1 MKTSTLKNV
10 LLTSAIAFGIAGFAQ
25 AQTAAPQNGE
35 HKAELNHPHK
45 DMKRAPK
52 PHGGMSIFNP
62 KLVESLGLTPE
73 QQAKY
78 MELDKL
84 QQDLM
89 KQHKEEVKKFIQE
102 RKDLLS
108 TKVVDLKALLD
119 NAVQFQKIVGKD
131 GDQVRD
137 KTLELWNSLNQDQK
151 EKVTKVLQEQE
162 RRFAERAKEA
172 KRHN

>member
-1 MKTSTLKNV
+1 MKTSTLKNI
-10 LLTSAIAFGIAGFAQ
+10 LLTSAISFGIVSFAQ
-25 AQTAAPQNGE
+25 AQTTDPHNGK
-35 HKAELNHPHK
+35 HKAELNHHHK
-45 DMKRAPK
+45 DMKRTPK

-89 KQHKEEVKKFIQE
+89 KQHKKEIKKFIQE

-119 NAVQFQKIVGKD
+119 NAAQFQKIVGKD

-137 KTLELWNSLNQDQK
+137 KILELWNSLNQDQK
-151 EKVTKVLQEQE
+151 EKVTKVLQEREQ
-162 RRFAERAKEA
+162 RFADRAKEA
-172 KRHN
+172 KHHN